1 MAYVRRRGNQLAIV
15 HGEREPGT
23 GQVQQRVLFII
34 SSKEEALEILGRA
47 EQPSRVHFEGLFQN
61 QFPDIKVNWKKIR
74 QGIEENLD
82 AIPDRH
88 EYRSERQRGRFRED
102 LCAFTRQLILAD
114 PQDLV
119 SSARLIQEQ
128 RHELEYLADLIRWRL
143 KLREQKE
150 NEWNGDNR
158 FSWRFALQGRR
169 VPPDTEEQAAGFYER
184 GEYEKADAIFRLL
197 IDCFPNYAEGHNYL
211 GLIAY
216 EQRHL
221 EQATGHFEKTVELG
235 RKLFPARIGKKRF
248 WSDHSTR
255 PYMRGLRNL
264 TLTLNGAAR
273 FDEALALCDRLE
285 TECGDDFS
293 AGYYRAAI
301 SLNTGMWAQA
311 AESSKRSGGD
321 LDPSSGFVEAFAL
334 FELGRLEEALP
345 AFLHAALNFPRAAR
359 ALCGRRTAA
368 AKSNDEAE
376 DHNTGLTLQWNLH
389 AYLKNQPRA
398 AKTFFQGLVLDP
410 RVAELLDESI
420 AVVRRRQ
427 DEHRTGVRSAFDRM
441 QLMRSRPFAVAEA
454 SKLWDRLPDRGQR
467 RVSVH

>member
-1 MAYVRRRGNQLAIV
+1 V
-15 HGEREPGT
+15 H
-23 GQVQQRVLFII
+23 I
-34 SSKEEALEILGRA
+34 
-47 EQPSRVHFEGLFQN
+47 
-61 QFPDIKVNWKKIR
+61 
-74 QGIEENLD
+74 
-82 AIPDRH
+82 
-88 EYRSERQRGRFRED
+88 
-102 LCAFTRQLILAD
+102 
-114 PQDLV
+114 
-119 SSARLIQEQ
+119 
-128 RHELEYLADLIRWRL
+128 
-143 KLREQKE
+143 
-150 NEWNGDNR
+150 R

-197 IDCFPNYAEGHNYL
+197 IDCFPSYAEGHNYL

-221 EQATGHFEKTVELG
+221 EQAIEHFEKTAELG

-264 TLTLNGAAR
+264 TLALNGAAR
-273 FDEALALCDRLE
+273 
-285 TECGDDFS
+285 T
-293 AGYYRAAI
+293 
-301 SLNTGMWAQA
+301 
-311 AESSKRSGGD
+311 
-321 LDPSSGFVEAFAL
+321 
-334 FELGRLEEALP
+334 
-345 AFLHAALNFPRAAR
+345 
-359 ALCGRRTAA
+359 LCGRRTAA

-376 DHNTGLTLQWNLH
+376 DHNTALTLQWNLH

-398 AKTFFQGLVLDP
+398 AKTFFQGLVIDP

-454 SKLWDRLPDRGQR
+454 SKLRDLLPDRGQR
-467 RVSVH
+467 RASVH